1 MDVRFEHTFSML
13 IVEASN
19 TGKTTFVRQLLGLG
33 EQMIKG
39 ALEVIFYCYGAYQPM
54 FEEMKQELPNIKF
67 IEGFPPDFLD
77 RINPQQRS
85 LLVPDN
91 MTTSLVIDV
100 SMTELFS
107 KTRHLNLSIIFL
119 LHNLFAQGK
128 SIRTVHLNTNY
139 YVIFNSP
146 RDRSQIMTLARQMHP
161 GVGKFMIAAYNDAT
175 KRPFG
180 YLLIDVRSNTPEEY
194 RLRANIFPGETQY
207 AYVKREYKKT

>member
-1 MDVRFEHTFSML
+1 ML
-13 IVEASN
+13 IVGASN
-19 TGKTTFVRQLLGLG
+19 TGKTTFVRRLLRLG

-39 ALEVIFYCYGAYQPM
+39 APEVIFYCYGAYQPM
-54 FEEMKQELPNIKF
+54 FEEMKQELPNITF

-85 LLVPDN
+85 LLVLSD
-91 MTTSLVIDV
+91 MMTSLVSDV
-100 SMTELFS
+100 SMTELFT

-119 LHNLFAQGK
+119 LHNLYAQGK
-128 SIRTVHLNTNY
+128 SMRTVHLNTNY

-161 GVGKFMIAAYNDAT
+161 GEGKFMIAAYNDAT

-180 YLLIDVRSNTPEEY
+180 NLLIDVRSNTPEEY
-194 RLRANIFPGETQY
+194 RLRTNIFPGETQY

>member
-1 MDVRFEHTFSML
+1 
-13 IVEASN
+13 
-19 TGKTTFVRQLLGLG
+19 
-33 EQMIKG
+33 
-39 ALEVIFYCYGAYQPM
+39 
-54 FEEMKQELPNIKF
+54 MKQELPNITF

-85 LLVPDN
+85 LLVPDD
-91 MTTSLVIDV
+91 MTTSLVSDV

-128 SIRTVHLNTNY
+128 SMRTVHLNTNY

-207 AYVKREYKKT
+207 AYVKREYKKTWCYNKSSLLTMSQVVKGNVDFLKVLSKCSAKQRKAILQTADTINS